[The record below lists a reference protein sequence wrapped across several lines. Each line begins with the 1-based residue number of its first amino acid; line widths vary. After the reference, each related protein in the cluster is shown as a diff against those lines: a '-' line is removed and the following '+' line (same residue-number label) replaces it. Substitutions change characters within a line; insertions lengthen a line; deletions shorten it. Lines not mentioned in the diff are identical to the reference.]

1 MTMRFNIAKDTPQ
14 LYNAL
19 LALNAAVAEAD
30 AEPRLIHLI
39 KIRASQINGC
49 AFCVG
54 MHVKE
59 AVDDSVEENVLHLL
73 PVWRESS
80 VFNAREKAALAWAE
94 TLTLLAGSG
103 VPDAAFDAARAAFS
117 EQELAVLTVAVGT
130 MNLWN
135 RIGVG
140 AQMPA

>member
-19 LALNAAVAEAD
+19 LALNAAVAEAEV
-30 AEPRLIHLI
+30 EPRLIHLV

-59 AVDDSVEENVLHLL
+59 AVDDNVAENVLHLL
-73 PVWRESS
+73 PVWQESS
-80 VFNAREKAALAWAE
+80 VFNAREKAALGWAE

-103 VPDAAFDAARAAFS
+103 VPDAAFDAARAEFS
-117 EQELAVLTVAVGT
+117 EQELAVLTVAVGA

-140 AQMPA
+140 ARMPA

>member
-1 MTMRFNIAKDTPQ
+1 MTMRFNVAKDTPQ

-19 LALNAAVAEAD
+19 LALNTAVAEAGI
-30 AEPRLIHLI
+30 EVRLVHLI
-39 KIRASQINGC
+39 KIRVSQINGC

-59 AVDDSVEENVLHLL
+59 AMEDSVEENVLHLL

-80 VFNAREKAALAWAE
+80 VFSVREKAALSWAE
-94 TLTLLAGSG
+94 TLTMLAGSG
-103 VPDAAFDAARAAFS
+103 VPDAAFDAARAEFS
-117 EQELAVLTVAVGT
+117 EEDLAVLTVAVGT

-135 RIGVG
+135 RIAVG

>member
-1 MTMRFNIAKDTPQ
+1 MNMRFNVAKDTPQ

-19 LALNAAVAEAD
+19 MALNGAVAEANI
-30 AEPRLIHLI
+30 EPRLIHLI
-39 KIRASQINGC
+39 KIRVSQINGC

-54 MHVKE
+54 MHVNEAIEDGVSEKE
-59 AVDDSVEENVLHLL
+59 LHLL
-73 PVWRESS
+73 SVWQETSS
-80 VFNAREKAALAWAE
+80 FSQRDKSALGWAE
-94 TLTLLAGSG
+94 TLTLMVGSG
-103 VPDAAFDAARAAFS
+103 VPDADYDAARREFS
-117 EQELAVLTVAVGT
+117 EAELAVLTVAVGT

>member
-1 MTMRFNIAKDTPQ
+1 MNMRFNVAKDTPN

-19 LALNAAVAEAD
+19 MSLNGAVAE
-30 AEPRLIHLI
+30 ENIETRLVHLI
-39 KIRASQINGC
+39 KIRVSQINGC

-59 AVDDSVEENVLHLL
+59 AIDDSISEKDLHLL
-73 PVWRESS
+73 SVWRESS
-80 VFNAREKAALAWAE
+80 AFSARDKAALAWAE
-94 TLTLLAGSG
+94 TLTRLAGSG
-103 VPDAAFDAARAAFS
+103 VPDADFDAARNAFS
-117 EQELAVLTVAVGT
+117 ETELAVLTVAVGT